1 MAQFTN
7 QASIS
12 YNGLTANSNI
22 VTGEIRQVL
31 SASKTSASAS
41 YRAGDVLTYAIGITN
56 SGSSE
61 ITGLTATDDL
71 GAYAVG
77 VASAVP
83 LTFTGDPVLYYTNG
97 VIGASPAAVAG
108 PPLSISGISVP
119 AGGNV
124 LLIYRAR
131 VNDFASPVLG
141 GSITNTV
148 TISGGGLTSPV
159 TADET
164 VSADT
169 AALLSITKALSPGI
183 VAENGRITYT
193 FTIQN
198 TGAAAADAD
207 SALTITD
214 TFDPVLKAPLTVTL
228 NGDTLEQSGNYTYN
242 AASGEFATVAGR
254 ITVPAASFTQDAAT
268 GRYTVTPGI
277 TVVTVTGTI

>member
-1 MAQFTN
+1 M
-7 QASIS
+7 
-12 YNGLTANSNI
+12 
-22 VTGEIRQVL
+22 
-31 SASKTSASAS
+31 
-41 YRAGDVLTYAIGITN
+41 
-56 SGSSE
+56 
-61 ITGLTATDDL
+61 TDDL

-77 VASAVP
+77 AASAVP

-131 VNDFASPVLG
+131 VNDFASPVSG

-148 TISGGGLTSPV
+148 TISDGGLTSPV
-159 TADET
+159 TAYET

-169 AALLSITKALSPGI
+169 AALLSITKALSPEI

-198 TGAAAADAD
+198 TGAAAADAG
-207 SALTITD
+207 SSLTITD
-214 TFDPVLKAPLTVTL
+214 TFAPALKAPLTVTI
-228 NGDTLEQSGNYTYN
+228 NGDTLEQSGNYSYN